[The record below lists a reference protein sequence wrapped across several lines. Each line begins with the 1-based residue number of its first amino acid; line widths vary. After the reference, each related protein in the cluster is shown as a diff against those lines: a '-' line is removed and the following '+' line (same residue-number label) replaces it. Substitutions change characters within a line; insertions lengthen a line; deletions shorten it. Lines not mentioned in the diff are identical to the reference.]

1 MASKTQGH
9 RMLVI
14 VAVGTT
20 LLALVTTALMASP
33 IQLIRM
39 PDGHWL
45 LARVSDFSTRGGR
58 RHRGYVVGA
67 DMIVRQELDTDGDGA
82 YDVRG
87 DDWSREAP
95 RWCWIRSDSGW
106 SFTTPMN
113 CAEALR
119 GLTPSP
125 P

>member
-1 MASKTQGH
+1 MSSKAQGP
-9 RMLVI
+9 RTLVI
-14 VAVGTT
+14 IAVATT
-20 LLALVTTALMASP
+20 LLGLVTTALVAGP
-33 IQLIRM
+33 IRLIRM

-45 LARVSDFSTRGGR
+45 LARTAEVSAAGGR
-58 RHRGYVVGA
+58 RHRVYVVGA

-95 RWCWIRSDSGW
+95 RWCWSRSGSGW
-106 SFTTPMN
+106 SSTTPMH

-119 GLTPSP
+119 GLTASP